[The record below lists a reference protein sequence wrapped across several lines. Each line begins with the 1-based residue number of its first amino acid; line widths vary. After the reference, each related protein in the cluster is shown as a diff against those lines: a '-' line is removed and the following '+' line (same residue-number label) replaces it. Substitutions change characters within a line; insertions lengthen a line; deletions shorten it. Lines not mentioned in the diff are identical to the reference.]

1 MRIFKDI
8 KDMLSSDDSEKMSSK
23 RVVTFLSFLLIAT
36 AFIANLFFEKTVD
49 TNMYNGVIQ
58 IVWAGLGVTV
68 GEHLLKKR

>member
-1 MRIFKDI
+1 MKFFKNI
-8 KDMLSSDDSEKMSSK
+8 KDMLSAENSDKMSSK
-23 RVVTFLSFLLIAT
+23 RVITFLSFLLIAT